1 LTKNRNIKEIKM
13 EENVQ
18 QYTDMIVELA
28 TQYGL
33 NIVFATLILIIGF
46 MAAGWVSKMI
56 LKACGKSD
64 RIDDTLRAYLAS
76 LARYIVIIFTIL
88 AVLDRFGVETASLI
102 AILGAASLA
111 IGLALQGTLSNVA
124 AGVMLLI
131 FRPFKIGEF
140 VDVAGHAGTVKALGL
155 FVTEMATGDNIK
167 IIIPNSQVW
176 GASIKNFSAN
186 ETRRVDL
193 VVGISYDDDID
204 HAMAELKKIIA
215 DENRALKEPGS
226 QIFVNELGASSVD
239 IGIRVW
245 VISGDYWGVRWDL
258 TKAIKQ
264 HFDKNDLN
272 FPYPQQDVH
281 IISNV
286 S

>member
-64 RIDDTLRAYLAS
+64 RIDDTLRAFFAS

>member
-1 LTKNRNIKEIKM
+1 M
-13 EENVQ
+13 EMTQE
-18 QYTDMIVELA
+18 YIDMVRELG

-33 NIVFATLILIIGF
+33 NLVFAILILILGF
-46 MAAGWVSKMI
+46 WIAGRVRKMV
-56 LKACGKSD
+56 LRLCGKSET
-64 RIDDTLRAYLAS
+64 IDDTLGAFFSS
-76 LARYIVIIFTIL
+76 LARYVVIIFTIL

-131 FRPFKIGEF
+131 FRPFKVGEF

-155 FVTEMATGDNIK
+155 FVTEMATGDNVK
-167 IIIPNSQVW
+167 IIIPNGQIW

-186 ETRRVDL
+186 DTRRVDL
-193 VVGISYDDDID
+193 VIGISYDDDID
-204 HAMAELKKIIA
+204 HAMAQLNKILDADSRVLK
-215 DENRALKEPGS
+215 DPGTTL
-226 QIFVNELGASSVD
+226 FVGELGASSVD
-239 IGIRVW
+239 LGVRAW
-245 VISGDYWGVRWDL
+245 VNSGDYWAVRWDL

-281 IISNV
+281 IVSNV

>member
-1 LTKNRNIKEIKM
+1 M

-18 QYTDMIVELA
+18 QYTDMIVELG

-33 NIVFATLILIIGF
+33 NIIFAILILIIGF
-46 MAAGWVSKMI
+46 MAAGWVKRMV
-56 LKACGKSD
+56 LKACNKSSK
-64 RIDDTLRAYLAS
+64 IDGTLGVFFSS

-131 FRPFKIGEF
+131 FRPFKVGEF
-140 VDVAGHAGTVKALGL
+140 VDVGGHAGTVKALGL
-155 FVTEMATGDNIK
+155 FVTEMATGDNVK

-186 ETRRVDL
+186 DTRRVDL
-193 VVGISYDDDID
+193 VIGISYDDDID
-204 HAMAELKKIIA
+204 HAMAQLEKLIA
-215 DENRALKEPGS
+215 AESRALSDPAS
-226 QIFVNELGASSVD
+226 QIFVGDLGASSVD
-239 IGIRVW
+239 IGVRVW
-245 VISGDYWGVRWDL
+245 VNSGDYWGVRWDL

-281 IISNV
+281 IVSNV

>member
-1 LTKNRNIKEIKM
+1 M

-64 RIDDTLRAYLAS
+64 RIDDTLRAFFAS